1 VATRYTARLS
11 GVDELA
17 VMLLDVLGGFDE
29 INVCTAY
36 EIDGRRVTHFPSHV
50 DDLKRAV
57 PVYETLPGWPDE
69 LTGVRD
75 YAALPANARRYL
87 DRIGELLGRPVS
99 IVSVGPDRDQT
110 IFIDRTGSTP
120 CPKPK
125 SRAPA
130 TT

>member
-1 VATRYTARLS
+1 MPTSSAPLP
-11 GVDELA
+11 GH
-17 VMLLDVLGGFDE
+17 
-29 INVCTAY
+29 
-36 EIDGRRVTHFPSHV
+36 RVTQFPSHV
-50 DDLKRAV
+50 DDLQRAV

-69 LTGVRD
+69 LPGVRD

-110 IFIDRTGSTP
+110 IFVARSGSAP

-125 SRAPA
+125 PRTPAPA
-130 TT
+130 